1 LGALLLMI
9 PIAFVVGLPLTGHT
23 PTWGFLQNPV
33 VLLGSLGVA
42 ALGNLWSLVH
52 AEVLKGKPPTLRI
65 DIAANLLSIIVLAVA
80 GLLGALLIGYAFVE
94 TSRGDRLMNAKRA
107 VAAAQLLPHVPGHP
121 LHGARCR
128 AAGVRHCN
136 TNRRIPLAGS

>member
-1 LGALLLMI
+1 MSYGHGSAFGWPLWGALLLMI
-9 PIAFVVGLPLTGHT
+9 PLAFVVGALTGHT

-65 DIAANLLSIIVLAVA
+65 DITPNLPSIIVLAVA
-80 GLLGALLIGYAFVE
+80 GLLGALLMGYAFVE
-94 TSRGDRLMNAKRA
+94 NFT
-107 VAAAQLLPHVPGHP
+107 
-121 LHGARCR
+121 
-128 AAGVRHCN
+128 
-136 TNRRIPLAGS
+136 RR